1 MVQSVRAEI
10 TALDTT
16 LAGTTKSIETLA
28 LEAER
33 SLKTELAEVPAS
45 LADAF
50 SSAIVNSENLGDA
63 LRNLAKEIAALALR
77 AMFLKTLGVVGGVFG
92 GGGPVGGMISGG
104 GVVGGV
110 FGAPVAAPAVS
121 PDWVPRSAAVARS
134 SGGPAATS
142 ADGQRGA
149 QNITVNIR
157 AIDSQS
163 FAQAMRG
170 NKAVVES
177 LVVENIMSSGMV
189 RRAIQGAG

>member
-1 MVQSVRAEI
+1 M
-10 TALDTT
+10 
-16 LAGTTKSIETLA
+16 AGTTKSIVTLA

-77 AMFLKTLGVVGGVFG
+77 AMFLKTLGGMFGGVFG
-92 GGGPVGGMISGG
+92 GGGPVGGMISSG
-104 GVVGGV
+104 GVVGSV
-110 FGAPVAAPAVS
+110 FGAPSAAPAVS
-121 PDWVPRSAAVARS
+121 PDWVSRSSAVARS